1 MPRTVTVLAPSKL
14 NLALSVGGP
23 GPDRMHPISSW
34 MVTLDFGDELRLTRL
49 PEGSLSMFA
58 TVWHREARRPS
69 DIDWSITKDLAYRA
83 HQALERE
90 LEEPLPVKSLVT
102 KRIPVGGGLG
112 GGSSNAAAML
122 RALDTLFE
130 LGLSTDRLATIAAG
144 LGSDVP
150 FLVHGGS
157 ALVGGLGD
165 RIEPLADVPHAH
177 VVLAFPEVPCPTPAV
192 YRRFDELGGVGAT
205 VDDAR
210 VRALAQS
217 VGAERV
223 PFDAPFNDLAAPAL
237 DVAPTLAQHVR
248 AIAAIAERDVHVS
261 GSGSTL
267 FTICDDPLHA
277 QALAHAIEQRT
288 GLPAVAARA
297 STPSPPMLAA
307 NDLDN

>member
-23 GPDRMHPISSW
+23 GPDRMHPIASW
-34 MVTLDFGDELRLTRL
+34 MVTLDFGDELTLTRL
-49 PEGSLSMFA
+49 PEGSMSMFA
-58 TVWHREARRPS
+58 TIWHPEARRPS

-83 HQALERE
+83 HQSLERE
-90 LEEPLPVKSLVT
+90 LETRLPVKSLVA

-122 RALDTLFE
+122 RALDALFE
-130 LGLSTDRLATIAAG
+130 LGLPTSRLASIAAG
-144 LGSDVP
+144 LGSDIP

-165 RIEPLADVPHAH
+165 RVEPMSAVPKAH

-192 YRRFDELGGVGAT
+192 YRRFDERGGLGSRA
-205 VDDAR
+205 DDAR
-210 VRALAQS
+210 VRALAHS
-217 VGAERV
+217 VGSSRV

-237 DVAPTLAQHVR
+237 DIAPSLAAHVQ

-277 QALAHAIEQRT
+277 QALAAAIEQRT
-288 GLPAVAARA
+288 GLPAVAAQA
-297 STPSPPMLAA
+297 ATPAPPMLAA
-307 NDLDN
+307 S

>member
-49 PEGSLSMFA
+49 PEGSFSMFA

-90 LEEPLPVKSLVT
+90 LEQQLPVKSLVT

-192 YRRFDELGGVGAT
+192 YRRFDELGGMGAT

-210 VRALAQS
+210 VRAL
-217 VGAERV
+217 VGTERV

-237 DVAPTLAQHVR
+237 DVAPSLAEHVR
-248 AIAAIAERDVHVS
+248 TIAAIAERDVHVS

-277 QALAHAIEQRT
+277 QALADAIEQRT